1 MGTHERRPRVK
12 VDRVVSLGCNQRGDV
27 DRGTEEVV
35 DAATLSALALRTLR
49 LALAGYVARRT
60 KTWRLTLVQE
70 LLGNRRHLWHVLP
83 HVALLIQ
90 LLETRVGGA
99 ADQQTLLVVPWRA
112 ARGREGSVALVR
124 MALLLLLFI
133 CLLADRRHVSR
144 RALHSLV
151 VAAVEVGHKL
161 ELARAVPIAAAHTR
175 CLDGGRIGRIESR
188 RMHGLTL
195 LYITVLLVDLESGQ
209 GPRDVI
215 NTSITSSVVRVA
227 RVAIAA
233 HLGSPFA
240 SWRAPRRRATDRTS
254 RVLTSSSSK
263 VGLLVGV
270 SAVIVVFLVCV
281 CRTWTLCAGVGD
293 AWRSLPA
300 YLQRSCT
307 FQASRQ
313 SPHASGT
320 LRVVEGLM
328 PTNAASARG
337 PRRRRR
343 NMGKSTGVV
352 GRKR

>member
-70 LLGNRRHLWHVLP
+70 LLGNRRYLWHALP

-90 LLETRVGGA
+90 LLKTRVGGA

-161 ELARAVPIAAAHTR
+161 ELARAVPIAAAHSR

-195 LYITVLLVDLESGQ
+195 LYITVLLVDLKSGQ
-209 GPRDVI
+209 GPRNII

-227 RVAIAA
+227 RIAIAA

-240 SWRAPRRRATDRTS
+240 SWRAPRRRAIDRTS
-254 RVLTSSSSK
+254 RVLTSSK

-270 SAVIVVFLVCV
+270 SAVVVVFLVCV
-281 CRTWTLCAGVGD
+281 CRAWTLCAGVGD
-293 AWRSLPA
+293 AWSSLPA
-300 YLQRSCT
+300 YLQRSRT
-307 FQASRQ
+307 FQATRQ
-313 SPHASGT
+313 PPHASVA
-320 LRVVEGLM
+320 LWVVEGLV